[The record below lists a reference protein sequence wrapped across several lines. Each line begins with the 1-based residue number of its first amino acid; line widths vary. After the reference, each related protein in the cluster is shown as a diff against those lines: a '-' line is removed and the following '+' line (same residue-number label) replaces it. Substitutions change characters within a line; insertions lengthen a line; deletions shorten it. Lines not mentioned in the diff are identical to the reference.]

1 MSPEGLSV
9 FQIEL
14 QISQPGGEVQKKILV
29 GSGLS
34 LTAVLLAAVLLRPSG
49 GEGTGEGE
57 ASADPIPVITE
68 VIQARD
74 VHEIVSGV
82 GTVLAFHDVT
92 VSSETSGK
100 VVEVYAEVGD
110 RVEKGDPL
118 VQVDDELRR
127 SAVEAAEAQLMLAEA
142 NFQKAKRDLERS
154 EGLFKTQDISEME
167 LEGARLAA
175 KSAEANYL
183 QAKAAL
189 RTAQRRSKDTRIVSP
204 ISGQVALRHVDLGT
218 AVAPGSPIATIIAI
232 ERVKVK
238 LGVSEKE
245 VAKLA
250 PGQKAQVQVDAY
262 PGRKFTGHVYTVG
275 LKADMSTRTFPVEVI
290 VANRGPEVLKPG
302 MIARVDIEVGILKDA
317 ISVPQDAVMDDRGGK
332 FAYVVQGDSAERRP
346 LLLGPT
352 FGEEVLVEKGL
363 TPGDELVIQGQS
375 KLRPGDRVERSEGLC
390 ARQVCERAS
399 AHDED

>member
-1 MSPEGLSV
+1 M
-9 FQIEL
+9 
-14 QISQPGGEVQKKILV
+14 
-29 GSGLS
+29 
-34 LTAVLLAAVLLRPSG
+34 
-49 GEGTGEGE
+49 
-57 ASADPIPVITE
+57 
-68 VIQARD
+68 
-74 VHEIVSGV
+74 
-82 GTVLAFHDVT
+82 
-92 VSSETSGK
+92 
-100 VVEVYAEVGD
+100 
-110 RVEKGDPL
+110 
-118 VQVDDELRR
+118 
-127 SAVEAAEAQLMLAEA
+127 
-142 NFQKAKRDLERS
+142 
-154 EGLFKTQDISEME
+154 
-167 LEGARLAA
+167 
-175 KSAEANYL
+175 
-183 QAKAAL
+183 
-189 RTAQRRSKDTRIVSP
+189 
-204 ISGQVALRHVDLGT
+204 
-218 AVAPGSPIATIIAI
+218 
-232 ERVKVK
+232 
-238 LGVSEKE
+238 
-245 VAKLA
+245 AKLA

>member
-1 MSPEGLSV
+1 M
-9 FQIEL
+9 
-14 QISQPGGEVQKKILV
+14 QKKILV
-29 GSGLS
+29 GGGLS

-218 AVAPGSPIATIIAI
+218 ASLEPC
-232 ERVKVK
+232 
-238 LGVSEKE
+238 GVVDLE
-245 VAKLA
+245 VRD
-250 PGQKAQVQVDAY
+250 PS
-262 PGRKFTGHVYTVG
+262 GR
-275 LKADMSTRTFPVEVI
+275 
-290 VANRGPEVLKPG
+290 
-302 MIARVDIEVGILKDA
+302 
-317 ISVPQDAVMDDRGGK
+317 SVPYTATCLGEAVGVDSGFRMKIAAGVTRCWGLPCGAVTLKIESPGYEAQEAKVVLQGARPEHVRVVMRPVGKKRGG
-332 FAYVVQGDSAERRP
+332 E
-346 LLLGPT
+346 
-352 FGEEVLVEKGL
+352 GE
-363 TPGDELVIQGQS
+363 
-375 KLRPGDRVERSEGLC
+375 
-390 ARQVCERAS
+390 
-399 AHDED
+399 